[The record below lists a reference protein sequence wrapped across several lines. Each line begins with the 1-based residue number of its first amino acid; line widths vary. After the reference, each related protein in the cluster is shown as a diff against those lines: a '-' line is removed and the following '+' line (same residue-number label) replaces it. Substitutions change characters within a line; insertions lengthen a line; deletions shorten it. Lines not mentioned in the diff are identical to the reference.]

1 MNRILATC
9 TGAVLLAAAVS
20 CVPAEWETYRN
31 SLPPEQRA
39 YMTKVDELGPSARV
53 DPKNAEAA
61 WKRAEEFLTRFAG
74 GVEKVPNQPSRIRSK
89 GGSYA
94 YEVSQRKD
102 ITDEE
107 FSVSCSHSSRGVS
120 EEAWRNA
127 RIAQYYIAT
136 GELPYPE
143 LVTR

>member
-1 MNRILATC
+1 MARTLSACAGAILLAT
-9 TGAVLLAAAVS
+9 AAS

-39 YMTKVDELGPSARV
+39 YMQKVDELGPSARV
-53 DPKNAEAA
+53 DSKDVEPA

-74 GVEKVPNQPSRIRSK
+74 GFEKVPERPSHIRSK
-89 GGSYA
+89 GRTYA
-94 YEVSQRKD
+94 YEVAQRKG

-107 FSVSCSHSSRGVS
+107 ISVSCTHETQGVS

-127 RIAQYYIAT
+127 RIAQYTIAK
-136 GELPYPE
+136 GELPFPE
-143 LVTR
+143 LVSK